1 MDIGR
6 KDLLSRV
13 FIWVGF
19 VILYL
24 LTVYQ
29 GLYQT
34 ALLTN
39 PTKPWISALSILFL
53 LLNLAVIWFSFRKG
67 FLDVLL
73 LIGLFWLSG
82 TVGILWEWC
91 TGNPIPILGISAL
104 PLVVGMA
111 YDGVGQFWYYVVF
124 AVVYSVLP
132 ILCGILVFL
141 LWRKGHRIGREKRE
155 PGFPAE

>member
-1 MDIGR
+1 MFSWR
-6 KDLLSRV
+6 ELLSRV
-13 FIWVGF
+13 VVWC
-19 VILYL
+19 ILIAL
-24 LTVYQ
+24 WGLTVYQ

-53 LLNLAVIWFSFRKG
+53 LLNLAMIWYSFRKG

-82 TVGILWEWC
+82 TAGILWELC
-91 TGNPIPILGISAL
+91 TGNPVPILGISAL

-111 YDGVGQFWYYVVF
+111 YDGVDQLWYYAVF

-132 ILCGILVFL
+132 ILCGVQIFR
-141 LWRKGHRIGREKRE
+141 LWKKAKKNRNSASEGTIIEN
-155 PGFPAE
+155 

>member
-1 MDIGR
+1 MDIER
-6 KDLLSRV
+6 KDFLSRI

-39 PTKPWISALSILFL
+39 STKPWASALSILFL
-53 LLNLAVIWFSFRKG
+53 LLNLAVIWYSFRKG
-67 FLDVLL
+67 LLDVLL

-82 TVGILWEWC
+82 VVGILWELC
-91 TGNPIPILGISAL
+91 TGNPVPLLGISAL

-111 YDGVGQFWYYVVF
+111 YDGVDQMWYYAVF

-132 ILCGILVFL
+132 ILCGVLTFR
-141 LWRKGHRIGREKRE
+141 LWKKAKKNTNSASEGTIIEN
-155 PGFPAE
+155 

>member
-6 KDLLSRV
+6 KDLLPRI

-19 VILYL
+19 AVLYL
-24 LTVYQ
+24 LIVYQ

-34 ALLTN
+34 TLLTN
-39 PTKPWISALSILFL
+39 PTKPWISVLSILFL
-53 LLNLAVIWFSFRKG
+53 LLNLAVIWYSFRKG
-67 FLDVLL
+67 LLDVLL

-82 TVGILWEWC
+82 TVGILWELC
-91 TGNPIPILGISAL
+91 TGNPVPILGISAL

-111 YDGVGQFWYYVVF
+111 YDGVDPLWYYAVF

-132 ILCGILVFL
+132 ILCGVLIFRFWKKAKKNTNSASEDTV
-141 LWRKGHRIGREKRE
+141 IEN
-155 PGFPAE
+155 